1 MKRKRE
7 KEYSSCVS
15 TAGHIYL
22 PPITAPPRK
31 SKLTAVMSCVGGHP
45 PTQVRAG
52 PNYVTGQKWE
62 LALK

>member
-1 MKRKRE
+1 MKRKGE
-7 KEYSSCVS
+7 KEYSSCCS